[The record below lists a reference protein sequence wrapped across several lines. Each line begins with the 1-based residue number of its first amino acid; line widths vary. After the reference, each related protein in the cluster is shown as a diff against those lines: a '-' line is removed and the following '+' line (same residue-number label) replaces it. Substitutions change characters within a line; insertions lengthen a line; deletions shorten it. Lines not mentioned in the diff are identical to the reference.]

1 MKYNLLPSSYNK
13 QSNIKEIIF
22 YIILTSVIIFAI
34 IPISIKF
41 KNYRLLKE
49 EYKEISLLIKEVN
62 KYEELFKNNK
72 DIYLKSREVDF
83 NWGFLI
89 SDVIEK
95 FPKKM
100 KLEKISLINN
110 SLFLEIDSKKED
122 NIFLLVDK
130 LKENKKIKEILLNSK
145 GRDKIEIKF

>member
-22 YIILTSVIIFAI
+22 YIILTLIIIFAI

-62 KYEELFKNNK
+62 KYEELFRNNK
-72 DIYLKSREVDF
+72 DMYLKSREVDF
-83 NWGFLI
+83 NWGLLI
-89 SDVIEK
+89 SDLIEK
-95 FPKKM
+95 FPKEM

-130 LKENKKIKEILLNSK
+130 LKENKRIKEILLNSK